1 MTQVKK
7 RIFLIALCIITLVSS
22 MTFSASAAS
31 AEETVGKLR
40 NDFTKLICVSKYGD
54 TAQYPENS
62 VEGILSAAKK
72 GADMVTVSV
81 KATADGEL
89 ILSADDSLL
98 RMCVDADGNAVDKN
112 ISETGLYEIREY
124 FLKNG
129 KGGVSQ
135 SATKYKIPT
144 LTEALQ
150 SVDGKTVL
158 VIENAWE
165 YKDEI
170 YKLLCDN
177 NCLNSCVLMFEA
189 GKNEISSWLSGK
201 SAMPLVFSKFTGT
214 VVWKSRSYIKKT
226 ANAGVAGVAL
236 GSSNA
241 YSMTFNKDTV
251 AKTQGK
257 TRAVIDMTDPKL
269 CGKRADT
276 QLYWDDI
283 TSRGFSVIITDNIEQ
298 LSEYSARTENARQRL
313 SELCDVASQTDL
325 TLCSTYSATELK
337 NRLSNS
343 REVLANSV
351 CANTLENEYYEL
363 SNALN
368 SLNDRSADDNNQ
380 KTVTKGRIVA
390 AVLVVIGF
398 VIAELLF
405 ESYRNKSIKLRKVG
419 KKLYGKVKKK

>member
-1 MTQVKK
+1 MTKVGK
-7 RIFLIALCIITLVSS
+7 RIFLIALCILTVVSS
-22 MTFSASAAS
+22 MSFSASAAS
-31 AEETVGKLR
+31 AEETVAALR
-40 NDFTKLICVSKYGD
+40 NDFTKLICISKYGD
-54 TAQYPENS
+54 TAHFPENS
-62 VEGILSAAKK
+62 VEGILSAAEK
-72 GADMVTVSV
+72 GADMVEISV

-89 ILSADDSLL
+89 VLMSDGNLS
-98 RMCVDADGNAVDKN
+98 RMCVDADGNTVNKN
-112 ISETGLYEIREY
+112 VSETGLYEIREY

-135 SATKYKIPT
+135 SATEYKIPT

-150 SVDGKTVL
+150 AVDGKTVL

-165 YKDEI
+165 YKDQI
-170 YKLLCDN
+170 YALLCDGN
-177 NCLNSCVLMFEA
+177 YLNSCVLMLDA
-189 GKNEISSWLSGK
+189 GKNEISSWLSEK

-226 ANAGVAGVAL
+226 ANAGAAGVAL

-276 QLYWDDI
+276 QLYWDDV
-283 TSRGFSVIITDNIEQ
+283 TSRGFSVVITDNIEQ
-298 LSEYSARTENARQRL
+298 FSEYSQRTENARQRL
-313 SELCDVASQTDL
+313 SELCDEAAGTDL
-325 TLCSTYSATELK
+325 TLCSTYSATTLK
-337 NRLSNS
+337 DKLSDS

-351 CANTLENEYYEL
+351 CANTLENQYYEL

-368 SLNDRSADDNNQ
+368 SLNDRSVNDKNQ

-405 ESYRNKSIKLRKVG
+405 ERYRNESIKLRKVG
-419 KKLYGKVKKK
+419 RKLYGKAKKK

>member
-1 MTQVKK
+1 MTKVGK
-7 RIFLIALCIITLVSS
+7 RIFLIALCILTVVSS
-22 MTFSASAAS
+22 MSFSASAAS
-31 AEETVGKLR
+31 AEETVAALR
-40 NDFTKLICVSKYGD
+40 NDFTKLICISKYGD
-54 TAQYPENS
+54 TAHFPENS
-62 VEGILSAAKK
+62 VEGILSAAEK
-72 GADMVTVSV
+72 GADMVEISV

-89 ILSADDSLL
+89 VLMSDGNLS
-98 RMCVDADGNAVDKN
+98 RMCVDADGNTVNKN
-112 ISETGLYEIREY
+112 VSETGLYEIREY

-135 SATKYKIPT
+135 SATEYKIPT

-150 SVDGKTVL
+150 AVDGKTVL

-165 YKDEI
+165 YKDQI
-170 YKLLCDN
+170 YALLCDGN
-177 NCLNSCVLMFEA
+177 YLNSCVLMLDA
-189 GKNEISSWLSGK
+189 GKNEISSWLSEK

-257 TRAVIDMTDPKL
+257 TRAVIDMTDPKM

-276 QLYWDDI
+276 QLYWDDV
-283 TSRGFSVIITDNIEQ
+283 TSRGFSVVITDNIEQ
-298 LSEYSARTENARQRL
+298 FSEYSQRTENARQRL
-313 SELCDVASQTDL
+313 SELCDEAAGTNL
-325 TLCSTYSATELK
+325 TLCSTYSATTLK
-337 NRLSNS
+337 DKLSDS

-351 CANTLENEYYEL
+351 CANTLENQYYEL

-368 SLNDRSADDNNQ
+368 SLNDRSVNDKNQ

-405 ESYRNKSIKLRKVG
+405 ERCRNESIKLRKVG
-419 KKLYGKVKKK
+419 RKLYGKAKKK

>member
-1 MTQVKK
+1 MTKVGK
-7 RIFLIALCIITLVSS
+7 RIFLIALCILTVVSS
-22 MTFSASAAS
+22 MSFSASAAS
-31 AEETVGKLR
+31 AEETVAALR
-40 NDFTKLICVSKYGD
+40 NDFTKLICISKYGD
-54 TAQYPENS
+54 TAHFPENS
-62 VEGILSAAKK
+62 VEGILSAAEK
-72 GADMVTVSV
+72 GADMVEISV

-89 ILSADDSLL
+89 VLMSDGNLS
-98 RMCVDADGNAVDKN
+98 RMCVDADGNTVNKN
-112 ISETGLYEIREY
+112 VSETGLYEIREY

-135 SATKYKIPT
+135 SATEYKIPT

-150 SVDGKTVL
+150 AVDGKTVL

-165 YKDEI
+165 YKDQI
-170 YKLLCDN
+170 YALLCDGN
-177 NCLNSCVLMFEA
+177 YLNSCVLMLDA
-189 GKNEISSWLSGK
+189 GKNEISSWLSEK

-276 QLYWDDI
+276 QLYWDDV
-283 TSRGFSVIITDNIEQ
+283 TSRGFSVVITDNIEQ
-298 LSEYSARTENARQRL
+298 FSEYSQRTENARQRL
-313 SELCDVASQTDL
+313 SELCDEAAGTDL
-325 TLCSTYSATELK
+325 TLCSTYSATTLK
-337 NRLSNS
+337 DKLSDS

-351 CANTLENEYYEL
+351 CANTLENQYYEL

-368 SLNDRSADDNNQ
+368 SLNDRSVNDKNQ

-405 ESYRNKSIKLRKVG
+405 ERYRNESVKLRKVG
-419 KKLYGKVKKK
+419 RKLYGKAKKK

>member
-1 MTQVKK
+1 MTKVGK
-7 RIFLIALCIITLVSS
+7 RIFLIALCILTVVSS
-22 MTFSASAAS
+22 MSFSASAAS
-31 AEETVGKLR
+31 AEETVAALR
-40 NDFTKLICVSKYGD
+40 NDFTKLICISKYGD
-54 TAQYPENS
+54 TAHFPENS
-62 VEGILSAAKK
+62 VEGILSAAEK
-72 GADMVTVSV
+72 GADMVEISV

-89 ILSADDSLL
+89 VLMADGNLS
-98 RMCVDADGNAVDKN
+98 RMCVDADGNTVNKN
-112 ISETGLYEIREY
+112 VYETGLYEIREY

-135 SATKYKIPT
+135 SATEYKIPT

-150 SVDGKTVL
+150 AVDGKTVL
-158 VIENAWE
+158 IIENAWE
-165 YKDEI
+165 YKDQI
-170 YKLLCDN
+170 YALLCDGN
-177 NCLNSCVLMFEA
+177 YLNSCVLMLDA
-189 GKNEISSWLSGK
+189 GKNEISSWLSEK

-276 QLYWDDI
+276 QLYWDDV
-283 TSRGFSVIITDNIEQ
+283 TSRGFSVVITDNIEQ
-298 LSEYSARTENARQRL
+298 FSEYSQRTENARQRL
-313 SELCDVASQTDL
+313 SELCDEAAGTDL
-325 TLCSTYSATELK
+325 TLCSTYSATTLK
-337 NRLSNS
+337 DKLSDS

-351 CANTLENEYYEL
+351 CANTLENQYYEL

-368 SLNDRSADDNNQ
+368 SLNDRSVNDKNQ

-405 ESYRNKSIKLRKVG
+405 ERYRNESIKLRKVG
-419 KKLYGKVKKK
+419 RKLYGKAKKK